1 MGGSGYNQRGI
12 GFRFHFKEMSSS
24 GCPASEGMGLRPA
37 EVLDGALPGPD
48 LALLWASRAVCWEGK
63 PVHCL
68 ANERGSGSATAAILL
83 SPACRLPLPPPAWGP
98 RSFQTDTC
106 IYFSL
111 FCISH
116 FPLLSPLSSMPSL
129 LNPPCNAPLSL
140 AAPAPC
146 QPCRS
151 CQENLGKRF
160 GQASFLSM
168 PGARGLL
175 LRAQGRITGASTHYT
190 ERGEWNKLLYAYSTP
205 GFTSHLNSSPLILTE
220 PER

>member
-1 MGGSGYNQRGI
+1 MRTRRAAGAEGQVRGAGRCFLSPRCELIIQMGCP
-12 GFRFHFKEMSSS
+12 GFRDWRPAPARRAISPAAHVTAALVRSAVHTSSS
-24 GCPASEGMGLRPA
+24 S
-37 EVLDGALPGPD
+37 
-48 LALLWASRAVCWEGK
+48 S
-63 PVHCL
+63 
-68 ANERGSGSATAAILL
+68 
-83 SPACRLPLPPPAWGP
+83 
-98 RSFQTDTC
+98 SFT
-106 IYFSL
+106 
-111 FCISH
+111 
-116 FPLLSPLSSMPSL
+116 
-129 LNPPCNAPLSL
+129 PPCNAPLSL

-190 ERGEWNKLLYAYSTP
+190 ERGERNKLLYAYSTP